1 MHQNIIVVGS
11 NDANCHR
18 IKDTLRRR
26 FKNASVYVDDS
37 QRGANDRD
45 ILVFAQDPDAPA
57 EALDRE
63 TTENVSLE
71 ERTRR
76 AEFLFETT
84 RVLSSSHSLSEVLN
98 QTVARSQEVL
108 GETAMLILL
117 EPTPRLQSVVSR
129 NHEQVLQLL
138 TFIINTR
145 SAELETALQKLLA
158 SSEPLLIPDLGVEG
172 ELPHSITVL
181 ARQLQFRS
189 MIATVIKADQRNLGV
204 FISASSK
211 ANDFTPA
218 QVSLSWE
225 FCQAI
230 GTALEKVE
238 IIRQL
243 EERANK
249 DSLTG
254 LYNTRF
260 FSEAILR
267 EIARAERQHSPL
279 SLLLIDIDDF
289 KKINDTQGHIAGN
302 DVLKNLAQIFQRAVR
317 ITDVLVRIGGDEF
330 AVLLP
335 GTDLAGATHVAENI
349 RSRVER
355 PDGTSGTG
363 SKTGPTVSI
372 GLAEYLRGSGAE
384 VLQMQADQAL
394 YRAKELSKN
403 RVEIFD
409 PNTSRQ
415 VGT

>member
-1 MHQNIIVVGS
+1 MNQNIVVVGS
-11 NDANCHR
+11 NDANCQR
-18 IKDTLRRR
+18 IKYTLRRR
-26 FKNASVYVDDS
+26 LRNASVYVDAS
-37 QRGANDRD
+37 QRGANDTD
-45 ILVFAQDPDAPA
+45 ILIFARGTDENGEPISNQAPD
-57 EALDRE
+57 
-63 TTENVSLE
+63 NVSLQ

-84 RVLSSSHSLSEVLN
+84 RILSSSQSLSEVLN

-145 SAELETALQKLLA
+145 PTELETALQKLLA
-158 SSEPLLIPDLGVEG
+158 RSEPLFIPDLGVEG

-189 MIATVIKADQRNLGV
+189 MLATVIKTDHRNFGV

-211 ANDFTPA
+211 TNDFAPA
-218 QVSLSWE
+218 QLGLAQE

-230 GTALEKVE
+230 AIALEKVE

-267 EIARAERQHSPL
+267 EIARAERQHLPL

-289 KKINDTQGHIAGN
+289 KKINDTHGHIVGN
-302 DVLKNLAQIFQRAVR
+302 EVLKNLALIFQRAVR

-330 AVLLP
+330 GVLLP
-335 GTDLAGATHVAENI
+335 GTDVSGAMHVAENI
-349 RSRVER
+349 RSRVETA
-355 PDGTSGTG
+355 GT
-363 SKTGPTVSI
+363 TVSI
-372 GLAEYLRGSGAE
+372 GGAEYLRGSGPE
-384 VLQMQADQAL
+384 VLQIQADQAL
-394 YRAKELSKN
+394 YRAKELAKN
-403 RVEIFD
+403 RVEMFD

>member
-1 MHQNIIVVGS
+1 MNQNIVVVGS

-26 FKNASVYVDDS
+26 FRSASVYVDDS
-37 QRGANDRD
+37 QRGRNDDD
-45 ILVFAQDPDAPA
+45 IFVFTQAV
-57 EALDRE
+57 EATTDSPGKE
-63 TTENVSLE
+63 TSDTLSLE

-84 RVLSSSHSLSEVLN
+84 RILSSSHPLPEVLN
-98 QTVARSQEVL
+98 QAVARSQDVL

-117 EPTPRLQSVVSR
+117 EPTPRLQSVVSK

-145 SAELETALQKLLA
+145 PSELETALQKLLTGG
-158 SSEPLLIPDLGVEG
+158 EPLFIPDLGVEG

-189 MIATVIKADQRNLGV
+189 MIATVIKSDQQNFGV

-211 ANDFTPA
+211 ANDFSPA
-218 QVSLSWE
+218 QLSLSKE
-225 FCQAI
+225 FCEAVGI
-230 GTALEKVE
+230 ALEKVE

-260 FSEAILR
+260 FSEAIVR
-267 EIARAERQHSPL
+267 EIARAERQHAPL
-279 SLLLIDIDDF
+279 SLLLIDVDDF
-289 KKINDTQGHIAGN
+289 KKINDAHGHIAGN
-302 DVLKNLAQIFQRAVR
+302 DVLKKLAHIFQRAVR
-317 ITDVLVRIGGDEF
+317 ITDVLVRVGGDEF
-330 AVLLP
+330 GVLLP
-335 GTDLAGATHVAENI
+335 GTDLAGAMHVAENI
-349 RSRVER
+349 RSRVEVAEG
-355 PDGTSGTG
+355 PLGSG
-363 SKTGPTVSI
+363 SKTGPSVSI
-372 GLAEYLRGSGAE
+372 GVAEYLRGSGSE

-403 RVEIFD
+403 RVEVFD
-409 PNTSRQ
+409 PNTFRL
-415 VGT
+415 GT

>member
-1 MHQNIIVVGS
+1 MNQNIVVFGS
-11 NDANCHR
+11 NDANCQR

-26 FKNASVYVDDS
+26 FRNASVFVDAS
-37 QRGANDRD
+37 KRGANDAD
-45 ILVFAQDPDAPA
+45 ILVFAHGMDANGEPISNEAPDN
-57 EALDRE
+57 L
-63 TTENVSLE
+63 SLQ

-84 RVLSSSHSLSEVLN
+84 RILSSSQSLSEVLN
-98 QTVARSQEVL
+98 QTVAQSQEVL
-108 GETAMLILL
+108 GETALLILL

-145 SAELETALQKLLA
+145 PTELETALQKLLA
-158 SSEPLLIPDLGVEG
+158 AGEPLFIPDLGVEG

-189 MIATVIKADQRNLGV
+189 MIATVIKTDHRNFGV
-204 FISASSK
+204 FITASSK

-218 QVSLSWE
+218 QLSLSQE

-230 GTALEKVE
+230 GTALEKME
-238 IIRQL
+238 MIRQL

-289 KKINDTQGHIAGN
+289 KKINDTHGHIGGN

-330 AVLLP
+330 GVLLP
-335 GTDLAGATHVAENI
+335 GTDRSGAMHVAENI
-349 RSRVER
+349 RSRVETA
-355 PDGTSGTG
+355 GT
-363 SKTGPTVSI
+363 TVSI
-372 GLAEYLRGSGAE
+372 GLADYLRGSGPE
-384 VLQMQADQAL
+384 VLQIQADQAL
-394 YRAKELSKN
+394 YRAKQLSKN
-403 RVEIFD
+403 RVEVFD

>member
-1 MHQNIIVVGS
+1 MNQNIVVVGS
-11 NDANCHR
+11 NDANCQR
-18 IKDTLRRR
+18 IKETLRRR
-26 FKNASVYVDDS
+26 FRNASVSVDDS
-37 QRGANDRD
+37 QRGSSNTE
-45 ILVFAQDPDAPA
+45 IYVIAQGLEAISEAPI
-57 EALDRE
+57 RE
-63 TTENVSLE
+63 NPVASLQ

-84 RVLSSSHSLSEVLN
+84 RILSSSHSLPEMLN
-98 QTVARSQEVL
+98 QAVARSQEVL

-117 EPTPRLQSVVSR
+117 EPTPRLQSVVSQ

-138 TFIINTR
+138 TFIINSR
-145 SAELETALQKLLA
+145 PSELEAALQKLLTGD
-158 SSEPLLIPDLGVEG
+158 EPLFIPDLGVEG

-189 MIATVIKADQRNLGV
+189 MIATVIKSDSRNFGV
-204 FISASSK
+204 FITASSK
-211 ANDFTPA
+211 TNDFTPA
-218 QVSLSWE
+218 QLSLSRE

-238 IIRQL
+238 TIRQL
-243 EERANK
+243 EERANR

-289 KKINDTQGHIAGN
+289 KKINDTHGHVSGN
-302 DVLKNLAQIFQRAVR
+302 DVLKNVARIFQRAVR

-330 AVLLP
+330 GVLLP
-335 GTDLAGATHVAENI
+335 GTDLAGAMHVAENI
-349 RSRVER
+349 RSRVETYEG
-355 PDGTSGTG
+355 PQVSG
-363 SKTGPTVSI
+363 SKNGPTVSI
-372 GLAEYLRGSGAE
+372 GLAQYLRGSGAD
-384 VLQMQADQAL
+384 VLQVQADQAL

-403 RVEIFD
+403 RVEVFD
-409 PNTSRQ
+409 PNTFRQ
-415 VGT
+415 AGS

>member
-1 MHQNIIVVGS
+1 MNQNIVVVGS
-11 NDANCHR
+11 NDANCQR

-26 FKNASVYVDDS
+26 FRSASVYVDDS
-37 QRGANDRD
+37 QRGRNDND
-45 ILVFAQDPDAPA
+45 IFVFAHAVEVTTDSSGK
-57 EALDRE
+57 E
-63 TTENVSLE
+63 TSDTLSLE

-84 RVLSSSHSLSEVLN
+84 RILSSSHPLPEVLN
-98 QTVARSQEVL
+98 QAVARSQDVL

-117 EPTPRLQSVVSR
+117 EPTPRLQSVVSK

-145 SAELETALQKLLA
+145 PSELETALQKLLTGG
-158 SSEPLLIPDLGVEG
+158 EPLFIPDLGVEG

-189 MIATVIKADQRNLGV
+189 MIATVIKSDQQNFGV

-211 ANDFTPA
+211 ANDFSPA
-218 QVSLSWE
+218 QLSLSKE
-225 FCQAI
+225 FCEAVGI
-230 GTALEKVE
+230 ALEKVE

-260 FSEAILR
+260 FSEAIVR
-267 EIARAERQHSPL
+267 EIARAERQHAPL
-279 SLLLIDIDDF
+279 SLLLIDVDDF
-289 KKINDTQGHIAGN
+289 KKVNDAHGHIAGN
-302 DVLKNLAQIFQRAVR
+302 DVLKKLAQIFQRAVR
-317 ITDVLVRIGGDEF
+317 ITDVLVRVGGDEF
-330 AVLLP
+330 GVLLP
-335 GTDLAGATHVAENI
+335 GTDLAGAMHVAENI
-349 RSRVER
+349 RSRAEVAEG
-355 PDGTSGTG
+355 PLGSG
-363 SKTGPTVSI
+363 SKTWPSVSI
-372 GLAEYLRGSGAE
+372 GVAEYLRGSGSE

-403 RVEIFD
+403 RVEVFD
-409 PNTSRQ
+409 PNTFRL
-415 VGT
+415 GT

>member
-1 MHQNIIVVGS
+1 MNQNIVVVGS
-11 NDANCHR
+11 NDANCQR

-26 FKNASVYVDDS
+26 FRNASVYIDDS
-37 QRGANDRD
+37 QHGSDGE
-45 ILVFAQDPDAPA
+45 IFVIAQDPGAPEGA
-57 EALDRE
+57 IK
-63 TTENVSLE
+63 ENPNVISLE

-84 RVLSSSHSLSEVLN
+84 RILSSSHSLPEMLN
-98 QTVARSQEVL
+98 QAVARSQEVL

-117 EPTPRLQSVVSR
+117 EPTPRLQSVVSK

-138 TFIINTR
+138 TFIINSR
-145 SAELETALQKLLA
+145 PDELETALQKLLA
-158 SSEPLLIPDLGVEG
+158 SGEPLFIRDLGIES
-172 ELPHSITVL
+172 ELPHSITAL

-189 MIATVIKADQRNLGV
+189 ILATVIKTDSRNFGV

-211 ANDFTPA
+211 ANDFTPT
-218 QVSLSWE
+218 QLSLSRE
-225 FCQAI
+225 FCHAI

-243 EERANK
+243 EERANR

-260 FSEAILR
+260 FSESIVR

-279 SLLLIDIDDF
+279 SLLLIDVDDF
-289 KKINDTQGHIAGN
+289 KKINDTLGHVTGN
-302 DVLKNLAQIFQRAVR
+302 EVLKNLAWIFQRAVR

-330 AVLLP
+330 GVLLP
-335 GTDLAGATHVAENI
+335 GTDLAGAMHVAENI
-349 RSRVER
+349 RSRVEVSEG
-355 PDGTSGTG
+355 PLGSG

-372 GLAEYLRGSGAE
+372 GLAEYLRGSTAD
-384 VLQMQADQAL
+384 VLQTQADQAL

-403 RVEIFD
+403 RVEVFD
-409 PNTSRQ
+409 PNTFRQ